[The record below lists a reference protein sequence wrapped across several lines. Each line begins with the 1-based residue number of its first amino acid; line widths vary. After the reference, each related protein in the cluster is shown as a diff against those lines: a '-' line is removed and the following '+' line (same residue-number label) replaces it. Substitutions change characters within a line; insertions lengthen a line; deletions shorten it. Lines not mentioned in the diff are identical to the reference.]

1 MNKYFK
7 NCKTAEE
14 AKQEYKKLARELH
27 PDCNHKKDTTE
38 EFQKMQTDFEN
49 AWKRLKDIHVNAEGE
64 MYTKETSETAEQY
77 MDIINKLLNIPGL
90 VIELCGSWLWI
101 SGNTFSARSTL
112 KELNFRWSRKKSAWY
127 FHFEP
132 YKKRSKKERTMEDIR
147 NMYGSE
153 RFQARP
159 QEPKMITA

>member
-38 EFQKMQTDFEN
+38 EFQKMQADFEN
-49 AWKRLKDIHVNAEGE
+49 AWKRLKDTHVNAEGE
-64 MYTKETSETAEQY
+64 MYTKETNETA
-77 MDIINKLLNIPGL
+77 KS
-90 VIELCGSWLWI
+90 V
-101 SGNTFSARSTL
+101 L

-153 RFQARP
+153 RFQTRTR
-159 QEPKMITA
+159 EPEMITV